1 MAYVRGDSKNVLV
14 GAAALFVNEN
24 GPIPYLG
31 KECEG
36 GRSGIDTQDEYDY
49 LVANKLPD
57 PVAGVSYKETLS
69 CSQIPGDDNSN
80 NDLVP
85 ETSNQGCD
93 PACSD
98 ESTGFDKDERPGC
111 KDNPYRNVG
120 YTTDGIEITFQPD
133 FGEVEVDQVL
143 DTVKLYKQGMKVMLK
158 TAFAEAT
165 LENLLYA
172 IAGVEKDL
180 WEEDLSDNSDG
191 QPGEND
197 PSPPG
202 GRPDNHDKAWTD
214 STASLELSAG
224 ELGECPVE
232 RGLVAVGPGIGECGD
247 TEERIYI
254 AYRALSIEEV
264 TVSIKRDEETKFDV
278 TFRLLPED
286 VTGSYGKI
294 VDRDWRVDV
303 GTGQDRNACGA
314 VI

>member
-36 GRSGIDTQDEYDY
+36 GRSGIDTQDEYKY

-57 PVAGVSYKETLS
+57 PKKNVSYKETLS
-69 CSQIPGDDNSN
+69 CRYIPGDVNGQST
-80 NDLVP
+80 NDLQPDVA
-85 ETSNQGCD
+85 NQGCD
-93 PACSD
+93 
-98 ESTGFDKDERPGC
+98 ESCPDTIGGFTPEEVGGC
-111 KDNPYRNVG
+111 RDNPYRNVG
-120 YTTDGIEITFQPD
+120 YTTDGIEIMFQPD

-180 WEEDLSDNSDG
+180 WELEYDESSEIEDAAY
-191 QPGEND
+191 PV
-197 PSPPG
+197 G
-202 GRPDNHDKAWTD
+202 GRPDNHNGSWFD
-214 STASLELSAG
+214 STASLDLSAG

-294 VDRDWRVDV
+294 VDRDWRAEE
-303 GTGQDRNACGA
+303 GTDEERNACGQI
-314 VI
+314 V

>member
-1 MAYVRGDSKNVLV
+1 MAYIRGNSKNVLV

-36 GRSGIDTQDEYDY
+36 GRAGICTQEEYDY
-49 LVANKLPD
+49 MVANKLPD
-57 PVAGVSYKETLS
+57 PVSAISYKNTLS
-69 CSQIPGDDNSN
+69 CPYLPVQDHVDRDEADSGCGTCGVDQSDDCTYTEEGD
-80 NDLVP
+80 
-85 ETSNQGCD
+85 
-93 PACSD
+93 ACR
-98 ESTGFDKDERPGC
+98 E
-111 KDNPYRNVG
+111 NPYRNVG
-120 YTTDGIEITFQPD
+120 YTSEGIEIMFEPD
-133 FGEVEVDQVL
+133 FGEVQVDQVL

-172 IAGVEKDL
+172 IAGGKNDL
-180 WEEDLSDNSDG
+180 WEEELATG
-191 QPGEND
+191 QTAAGDND
-197 PSPPG
+197 PNPAG
-202 GRPDNHDKAWTD
+202 GRPHNFD
-214 STASLELSAG
+214 SRWDDATASLDLASG

-254 AYRALSIEEV
+254 AYRALSIETV

-294 VDRDWRVDV
+294 VDRDWRPDAATGEVD
-303 GTGQDRNACGA
+303 ACGNT
-314 VI
+314 VTP